1 MTQADSKVY
10 PTPPSL
16 IKTLLAGF
24 DVITNHIWL
33 ILFSISLDVLLWF
46 GPQVRIKSIIQSML
60 DWMAASADLQTPEI
74 SDLMDANREAMLLI
88 ADRFN
93 LVSALRTF
101 PIGVP
106 SLMFARAPVDN
117 PLGVAPQWQ
126 LTSSLAAVVIF
137 FSILAIGIYI
147 GSLYFDLLAQVTRD
161 QPLSWR
167 GVLQRSGW
175 NFLQVVLLSFF
186 WLGILIAASIP
197 IACLLPFFLL
207 SGSGISRF
215 ILIFYGIVLIWLLLP
230 MFFSPHGIFSEQ
242 IPMWKSVVKGTRL
255 ARFTLPSTGLFILAA
270 ILISQGM
277 DILWNLTSNS
287 SWLAAVSVV
296 GHAFVVTGLIAASF
310 IYYRE
315 ANKWLDRMVQLAKIS
330 SIKS

>member
-46 GPQVRIKSIIQSML
+46 GPQIRIKSIIQSML
-60 DWMAASADLQTPEI
+60 DWMAASADLQSPEI
-74 SDLMDANREAMLLI
+74 ADLMDVNREAMHLV

-93 LVSALRTF
+93 LVSTMRTF
-101 PIGVP
+101 PIGIP
-106 SLMFARAPVDN
+106 SLMVARAPVEN

-126 LTSSLAAVVIF
+126 MTSLLAAVAIF
-137 FSILAIGIYI
+137 FSILVIGIYF

-161 QPLSWR
+161 QPVSWR
-167 GVLQRSGW
+167 GILQRSGW
-175 NFLQVVLLSFF
+175 KFLQVVLLSFF

-197 IACLLPFFLL
+197 LACLLPFFLL

-255 ARFTLPSTGLFILAA
+255 ARFAMPSTGLFILTA

-277 DILWNLTSNS
+277 DILWNLTRDS

-296 GHAFVVTGLIAASF
+296 GHAFVVTSLIAASF

-330 SIKS
+330 S